1 MYLKDGKRYL
11 CRTRF
16 IWGGGI
22 ILNVIFKTN
31 KRQTRMNSSGS
42 EWGPVRFVN
51 TAMNLQDSVR
61 RKEFT
66 QIGDY
71 CLLKDNSA
79 PHN

>member
-1 MYLKDGKRYL
+1 
-11 CRTRF
+11 
-16 IWGGGI
+16 
-22 ILNVIFKTN
+22 
-31 KRQTRMNSSGS
+31 MNSSGS